1 MITVVLELT
10 IFHDSRLTDLI
21 SINIDLNLASNC
33 YITLMSILISLV
45 HIHRPITIR
54 SSSYYKQ
61 KQSVYINLKILLFMN
76 KLLITIKQMH
86 ILDYKLDNLTN
97 ISPLDKI
104 EMT

>member
-61 KQSVYINLKILLFMN
+61 SVYINLKILLFMN